1 MIKTIIAIATGAA
14 LGAISRWSLGVAF
27 NPLFSTFFAGVL
39 FANLLGGFFIG
50 VVLYFIS
57 IYPQIS
63 DLWKLF
69 LITGL
74 LGGLTTFSSFSAEV
88 FTLMQEN
95 KWANAFF
102 VTFFHLV
109 GSISMTA
116 LGFVTAPFFKKIF

>member
-1 MIKTIIAIATGAA
+1 MKLEFFSLWHSVHAAT
-14 LGAISRWSLGVAF
+14 LFTRCSPLVCFSRLYKVF
-27 NPLFSTFFAGVL
+27 K
-39 FANLLGGFFIG
+39 FFIG

-116 LGFVTAPFFKKIF
+116 LGFVTASFLKKIF